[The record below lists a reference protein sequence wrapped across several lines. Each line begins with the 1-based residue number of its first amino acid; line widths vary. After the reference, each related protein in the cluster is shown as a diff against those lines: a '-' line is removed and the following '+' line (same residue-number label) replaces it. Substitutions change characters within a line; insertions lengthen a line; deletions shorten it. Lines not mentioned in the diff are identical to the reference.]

1 MQHYLLISGTIIYI
15 TMNTK
20 IESLI
25 TRLDSQ
31 SSDVMFDEVMTLID
45 ELYEFSPTSFVNGG
59 QRNEAGE
66 NSGSCK
72 VLSFALLNSLT
83 EEQTL
88 LLFGQYYRD
97 VKASPEADDHQNIR
111 QFILH
116 GFSGLKF
123 DSCALLAKA

>member
-1 MQHYLLISGTIIYI
+1 
-15 TMNTK
+15 MNIK

-31 SSDVMFDEVMTLID
+31 TNDLMFNEVMTLID
-45 ELYEFSPTSFVNGG
+45 ELYEFRPTAFVNGD
-59 QRNEAGE
+59 QSNEAGE

-72 VLSFALLNSLT
+72 VLSFAILNSLT

-88 LLFGQYYRD
+88 LLFGQFYRD
-97 VKASPEADDHQNIR
+97 VKATPEADDHQNIR
-111 QFILH
+111 QFMLH

-123 DSCALLAKA
+123 DSDALLAKA